1 MHQHKSQQTERA
13 MARRASF
20 ACMVSILLL
29 CVATV
34 CYRPVLAESSTRDVT
49 PLDAESMQSRVLILN
64 TVTLDQTGPRYNA
77 QKLDGVLSWYPRDGW
92 LQEVLSISSNPLSTA
107 SDGIMQFSWDSPQ
120 REETIQVNAVV
131 RTRNAI
137 VPVRDRVPFPLRQIS
152 DDAAA
157 YLDDGDIT
165 DQSPEIRALAQELA
179 SGKDDAY
186 EVVFSLADWTT
197 KNINYSLASLG
208 QPAIQRS
215 SQVFMSRYGK
225 CDEMTSLFISLNR
238 ALGIPARF
246 VAGYAYTDSE
256 RFRTGWGGHGW
267 AEVWLPGQG
276 WVPFDV
282 TYGEYGYLDASHI
295 ALKVAPDAKENSIEY
310 TARGNDF
317 ALRTQPLDIT
327 ITPTE
332 LIPRKSDTIS
342 ITLDAPHT
350 TVDFGSAVLI
360 LANVRNTKDYYVSTR
375 LDLAK
380 TTSTEQLS
388 ANYHNVLLRPH
399 ETKTIPFL
407 VRIDSDLREGYYY
420 EFPFRVY
427 TRLGPS
433 VSIGITARSGAPYFD
448 TTAFDGTIAQYSA
461 PVHETP
467 RFGVTCDR
475 GAAAYIDEPVTHT
488 CTVHLST
495 EGRLPTAKITAP
507 ATGMIEICDGR
518 NSSACEST
526 SVHDGTFELQT
537 IDAREGIS
545 TRTYRARMQAVDS
558 LPATF
563 FVTSETVAHTTIS
576 AFLEHP
582 SSVSL
587 NDLITITLHVNASG
601 ATPKET
607 TAEIDVRHVRG
618 TQELGTIEHP
628 SKVLFTIPARSLRP
642 GENRINATITYADEL
657 GTEGSTQIISTIL
670 LEDVGILDRAYFMLE
685 DAGYWV
691 AQLFAG

>member
-1 MHQHKSQQTERA
+1 MSMFRRQRPWMKPRA
-13 MARRASF
+13 ALHALF
-20 ACMVSILLL
+20 IVILGIACIAMFSP
-29 CVATV
+29 A
-34 CYRPVLAESSTRDVT
+34 PVVAESAAAQEVT
-49 PLDAESMQSRVLILN
+49 PLDAEIMQSRVLILN
-64 TVTLDQTGPRYNA
+64 TVTLDQTGPRYNV
-77 QKLDGVLSWYPRDGW
+77 QTLDGDLSWYPRDGW
-92 LQEVLSISSNPLSTA
+92 LQEVLSISSDPRSTA
-107 SDGIMQFSWDSPQ
+107 TDGTMRFSWDSPQ
-120 REETIQVNAVV
+120 REETTQVNAVV

-152 DDAAA
+152 DDAAT
-157 YLDDGDIT
+157 YLEDGDIT
-165 DQSPEIRALAQELA
+165 DQNPAIRALAQELA

-215 SQVFMSRYGK
+215 SQVLTSRYGK

-276 WVPFDV
+276 WIPFDV

-332 LIPRKSDTIS
+332 LIPRKNDVIS

-360 LANVRNTKDYYVSTR
+360 LARVRNTKDYYVSTR

-388 ANYHNVLLRPH
+388 ANYHNALLRPH

-433 VSIGITARSGAPYFD
+433 ASIDITARDGAPYFD
-448 TTAFDGTIAQYSA
+448 TTAFDGEIAQYSA
-461 PVHETP
+461 PAHATP

-475 GAAAYIDEPVTHT
+475 GSAAYIGEPVMHA
-488 CTVHLST
+488 CTVHSSAEEQT
-495 EGRLPTAKITAP
+495 P
-507 ATGMIEICDGR
+507 ATAFTTASTIEICDGR
-518 NSSACEST
+518 DSGACESI
-526 SVHDGTFELQT
+526 SMYNGRFELQT
-537 IDAREGIS
+537 IDTREGIG
-545 TRTYRARMQAVDS
+545 TRTYKARLQAADS
-558 LPATF
+558 LSTTF
-563 FVTSETVAHTTIS
+563 FVTSETVAHTTIN

-582 SSVSL
+582 ASISL
-587 NDLITITLHVNASG
+587 DELTTITLHVNASG
-601 ATPKET
+601 ATPENT
-607 TAEIDVRHVRG
+607 TAEISVRHVRG
-618 TQELGTIEHP
+618 MQELGTIEHP
-628 SKVLFTIPARSLRP
+628 SKLLFTIPTRSLRP
-642 GENRINATITYADEL
+642 GENLIEATITYADEL
-657 GTEGSTQIISTIL
+657 GTQGSTKITSTIL
-670 LEDVGILDRAYFMLE
+670 LQDVSILDRAYFMLE

-691 AQLFAG
+691 TNLFAG